1 VTDGDIDQRAFAVP
15 PDATEVVLVR
25 HGASAPVVPGQLFP
39 LLDGHGDPPLAPAGE
54 RQALAVARRLAP
66 EPLAGL
72 FVTPLRRTAQ
82 TAAPLARRL
91 ALEPSVVR
99 DLREV
104 HLGDWEGGEYR
115 VRLAAGDPLVARVFA
130 QERWD
135 VIPNAE
141 DPERFARRVRAGLLE
156 VVAALGPGAVGA
168 AFVHG
173 GVIAELCRQATA
185 SRPFAFLHVD
195 NASLSR
201 LVVFADGSWLLRSFN
216 ETAHLT

>member
-1 VTDGDIDQRAFAVP
+1 MTDADIDQRAFAVP
-15 PDATEVVLVR
+15 PDATEIVLVR

-54 RQALAVARRLAP
+54 RQALAVAQRLAP

-91 ALEPSVVR
+91 AQ
-99 DLREV
+99 
-104 HLGDWEGGEYR
+104 
-115 VRLAAGDPLVARVFA
+115 GDPLVARVFA

-168 AFVHG
+168 AFLHG

-195 NASLSR
+195 NASVSR

-216 ETAHLT
+216 ETAHLA

>member
-1 VTDGDIDQRAFAVP
+1 VTEGDIDQRAFAVP

-25 HGASAPVVPGQLFP
+25 HGASAPVVPGELFP
-39 LLDGHGDPPLAPAGE
+39 LLDGHGDPPLAPMGE
-54 RQALAVARRLAP
+54 RQALAVAERLAP

-72 FVTPLRRTAQ
+72 FVTPLQRTAQ

-91 ALEPSVVR
+91 SLEPVVVP

-115 VRLAAGDPLVARVFA
+115 VRLAQGDPLVARVFA
-130 QERWD
+130 EERWD

-141 DPERFARRVRAGLLE
+141 DPERFAARVRGGVLE
-156 VVAALGPGAVGA
+156 IVGALGPGAMGA

-185 SRPFAFLHVD
+185 SRPFAFLHAD
-195 NASLSR
+195 NASISR

-216 ETAHLT
+216 EIAHLA